1 MSTMLAANVVQLPK
15 PGSRAV
21 GLPDSIAKDMT
32 GDPLGDLS
40 KVLIHI
46 WAAGSLA
53 MAAMERERDFKAKC
67 RKVGLDPDIARKV
80 SLHEEDPIESVI
92 FGLSRI
98 DTLIT
103 YAQRQCERLIQSA
116 ATRAANPAPRPP
128 RRRKAK

>member
-1 MSTMLAANVVQLPK
+1 
-15 PGSRAV
+15 
-21 GLPDSIAKDMT
+21 MT

-53 MAAMERERDFKAKC
+53 MTTMERERGFKAKC
-67 RKVGLDPDIARKV
+67 RQVGLDPDIARKV
-80 SLHEEDPIESVI
+80 SLYEEDPIESVI

-128 RRRKAK
+128 RRRKKP